1 MTAAVTTAN
10 KTISE
15 MHYGQCWEDTD
26 ILIDALEPNSEGTYL
41 SIASAGDNALAILS
55 RSPKRVIALDS
66 NPAQLSCLA
75 LRVAAY
81 RTLTHAEMLEL
92 LGSRHSTRRYELYQR
107 CRPCLAEIDRNYWDA
122 NLKAISYGIAAS
134 GKFERYFSLFR
145 RNILPLIHSRKH
157 INQLL
162 KGGTPAERE
171 QFYKKVWNTW
181 RWRLLFK
188 VVFCRFIMHRLGADP
203 SYFHYVEGSV
213 AKHVIERTHH
223 VLTEL
228 NPANNPYL
236 QWILTGQHTTALPYA
251 LRQENFAAIRANLDR
266 LEWRQCSLDKYLSSI
281 KPHSING
288 FNLSDIFGSMS
299 ETEYHALLSKLLVA
313 AAPGARLVYWNM
325 LTPRRAGIDFSH
337 RVQSL
342 DAVADNL
349 FQLDKAFFYSA
360 FVVEQAK

>member
-1 MTAAVTTAN
+1 MQAVATVRN
-10 KTISE
+10 TISE

-26 ILIDALEPNSEGTYL
+26 ILLDALEPNSDGTYV

-55 RSPKRVIALDS
+55 RTPKKVIALDT

-81 RTLTHAEMLEL
+81 RKLSYNEMLEL
-92 LGSRHSTRRYELYQR
+92 LGSRPSTRRYELYLR
-107 CRPCLAEIDRNYWDA
+107 CRHSLAEIDRNYWDA
-122 NLKAISYGIAAS
+122 NLKAIDEGFAAS
-134 GKFERYFSLFR
+134 GKFERYFSMFR
-145 RNILPLIHSRKH
+145 KNILPLIHNRKR
-157 INQLL
+157 IDKLL
-162 KGGTPAERE
+162 AGGKLADRE
-171 QFYKKVWNTW
+171 HFYNTVWNSW

-188 VVFCRFIMHRLGADP
+188 VIFCRFIMRRLGADP

-228 NPANNPYL
+228 NPAENPYL

-251 LRQENFAAIRANLDR
+251 LRRENFAAIRANLDR
-266 LEWRQCSLDKYLSSI
+266 LEWRQCSLDEYISNV

-299 ETEYHALLSKLLVA
+299 ERQYHALLSKLLVA
-313 AAPGARLVYWNM
+313 AAPGARMVYWNM
-325 LTPRRAGIDFSH
+325 LTPRRAGIDFSS
-337 RVQSL
+337 RMQSL

-349 FQLDKAFFYSA
+349 FQLDKAFFYSGL
-360 FVVEQAK
+360 VVEQAK